1 MASIKSS
8 NFGSPTTSNSSK
20 RKSKIANTGANI
32 IIRTSIKNIRKLNK
46 KNVGKQIKKTIRK
59 SNQNKVDP
67 AIYSAPS
74 NRFVTRVLDYLHKGG
89 DNQIKV

>member
-1 MASIKSS
+1 MYFLYYLIKH
-8 NFGSPTTSNSSK
+8 PLLD
-20 RKSKIANTGANI
+20 NI
-32 IIRTSIKNIRKLNK
+32 FL
-46 KNVGKQIKKTIRK
+46 GKQIKKTIRK